1 MQKLKAG
8 FIGFIPFTAKGE
20 EYYKLLEDY
29 GKLGYKGV
37 EQANVL
43 LEGDFDANLAR
54 IKGYGLEP
62 ICVPLMKMPGMPE
75 PDIDDLVAKAHKLGV
90 TRLVTYMSVAANYRF
105 GMGQGT
111 PSYDEVMTQI
121 EEFEQT
127 ATRAKAEGLQFMFH
141 NHDAEFTTVVNGET
155 PFELMI
161 KNTENLTFELD
172 VGWVTYGGVDPV
184 NLIHRLGKRI
194 GALHIKDFVPGKVE
208 QRPGNG
214 IIMPRFTTPGTG
226 ILNLSGVLEAGVA
239 IGQEWA
245 IIEQDFQRN
254 LTTRETLTAAYL
266 NMKETG
272 FVE

>member
-37 EQANVL
+37 EQANAL

-121 EEFEQT
+121 EEFERT

-155 PFELMI
+155 PFELI
-161 KNTENLTFELD
+161 DQE
-172 VGWVTYGGVDPV
+172 
-184 NLIHRLGKRI
+184 HREPHLRAGCGLGHLRRR
-194 GALHIKDFVPGKVE
+194 GSRQPDSSSGQAHR
-208 QRPGNG
+208 RPAHQGLR
-214 IIMPRFTTPGTG
+214 PRQG
-226 ILNLSGVLEAGVA
+226 
-239 IGQEWA
+239 
-245 IIEQDFQRN
+245 
-254 LTTRETLTAAYL
+254 
-266 NMKETG
+266 
-272 FVE
+272 